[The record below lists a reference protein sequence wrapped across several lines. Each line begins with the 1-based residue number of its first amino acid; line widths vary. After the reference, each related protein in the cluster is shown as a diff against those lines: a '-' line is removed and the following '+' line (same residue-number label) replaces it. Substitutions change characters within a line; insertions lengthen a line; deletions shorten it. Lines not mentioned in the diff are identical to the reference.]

1 CKGKGYTKSASSI
14 CYEILRQVRREAK
27 HMTGDT
33 IQVHAAPAV
42 AEVMNGPETAA
53 VDNMVKRV
61 QKGIEVHARR
71 DFHIEHYEIRSRNKM
86 RD

>member
-1 CKGKGYTKSASSI
+1 
-14 CYEILRQVRREAK
+14 
-27 HMTGDT
+27 
-33 IQVHAAPAV
+33 
-42 AEVMNGPETAA
+42 MNGPETAA